1 MKEWTETDHFIT
13 RSNSK
18 VSCLTWMYPIHIIF
32 AYLVVIAGI
41 LALLSRVIHPMKRY
55 HYIFGQAFLIFMY
68 WAMGSSLLIYNTG
81 LPVAIIYFFLVM
93 LISLTVGWIAIKI
106 HKKRKKIYKQIEAQT
121 LNQRFFSFRTLH
133 GCNFIS
139 VI

>member
-106 HKKRKKIYKQIEAQT
+106 HKKRKNLQTNRSSNFKSKI
-121 LNQRFFSFRTLH
+121 FFF
-133 GCNFIS
+133 
-139 VI
+139 